1 MAAFPALRNVEPI
14 PVEREGETVICL
26 HDPMG
31 YVEAQLALS
40 PAAYF
45 VAICLDGQRDATA
58 VQREFARQ
66 FRGARIAEQQ
76 ILEIVQFL
84 DQHGFLL
91 SDRFDALRNA
101 TEDAF
106 RAEPVRRMRLAGETY
121 PKGVK
126 ALAKMLDA
134 LFTQDGGPGKRP
146 EPAGVEIPP
155 LRCLVAPHID
165 FQRGGHVYAHG
176 YHRLCQ
182 GGRPDTVII
191 FGVAHQAGPVPFILT
206 RKDFET
212 PFGLLKTDTDAVARL
227 EQASHWNPYAYEF
240 LHRNEHSIE
249 FQALL
254 LAHLYGTGVKIVPIL
269 CAMFSDDPAMSRPQE
284 IAPVQRFLTVCRE
297 LAAPPKNRMTVIAAA
312 DLAHVGAHFGDDF
325 EINDTVVCAVA
336 ARDQEDLNYILAGD
350 PEAFY
355 ASVMKDLNARKVCG
369 LNCIYSALKT
379 VQGSVSGGELLRYDY
394 APDPVG
400 GIVSFASIALS

>member
-1 MAAFPALRNVEPI
+1 MAPFPALRNVEPI
-14 PVEREGETVICL
+14 PLEREGETVICL
-26 HDPMG
+26 HDPTG

-58 VQREFARQ
+58 VQQEFARQ
-66 FRGARIAEQQ
+66 FQGARIAKQQ

-91 SDRFDALRNA
+91 SERFDAIRDA
-101 TEDAF
+101 ADDAF
-106 RAEPVRRMRLAGETY
+106 RAEPVRRLRLAGETY
-121 PKGVK
+121 PKSAK
-126 ALAKMLDA
+126 ALSTTLDA
-134 LFTQDGGPGKRP
+134 FFTRDGGPGERP
-146 EPAGVEIPP
+146 KPRGVETPP

-191 FGVAHQAGPVPFILT
+191 FGVAHQAAPVPFILT

-212 PFGLLKTDTDAVARL
+212 PFGLLKTGQDVVARL
-227 EQASHWNPYAYEF
+227 EQACDWNPYAYEF

-254 LAHLYGTGVKIVPIL
+254 LAHLYGTDVKIVPIL
-269 CAMFSDDPAMSRPQE
+269 CAMFSEDPAMSRPQE
-284 IAPVQRFLTVCRE
+284 IAPVQRFLAACRE
-297 LAAPPKNRMTVIAAA
+297 IAAPPENRVTVIAAA

-325 EINDTVVCAVA
+325 EIDDTVVYAVA
-336 ARDQEDLNYILAGD
+336 ARDQEDLEYVVAGD

-369 LNCIYSALKT
+369 LNCIYSAMKT
-379 VQGSVSGGELLRYDY
+379 VQGSVTGGELLKYDY

-400 GIVSFASIALS
+400 GIVSFASIILS